1 MKFKSAEQF
10 AGWLQGV
17 FDERL
22 RTCLADMRAA
32 GYSADEVAEAA
43 VVLSERAR
51 LDCTGWADHGGA
63 GCAIAFGKLGNALP
77 SQLPEHL

>member
-1 MKFKSAEQF
+1 MKFQNADQF

-32 GYSADEVAEAA
+32 GYTSDEVAEAA
-43 VVLSERAR
+43 VVLTEESERAR
-51 LDCTGWADHGGA
+51 LDVLRQVGRIMAA
-63 GCAIAFGKLGNALP
+63 P
-77 SQLPEHL
+77 SHSVN

>member
-51 LDCTGWADHGGA
+51 LDVLAQVGRIMAAPDA
-63 GCAIAFGKLGNALP
+63 P
-77 SQLPEHL
+77 SHSVN

>member
-51 LDCTGWADHGGA
+51 LDCTGGGA

>member
-43 VVLSERAR
+43 VVLTEESERAR
-51 LDCTGWADHGGA
+51 LDVLAQVQRIMASPDA
-63 GCAIAFGKLGNALP
+63 P
-77 SQLPEHL
+77 SHELQ